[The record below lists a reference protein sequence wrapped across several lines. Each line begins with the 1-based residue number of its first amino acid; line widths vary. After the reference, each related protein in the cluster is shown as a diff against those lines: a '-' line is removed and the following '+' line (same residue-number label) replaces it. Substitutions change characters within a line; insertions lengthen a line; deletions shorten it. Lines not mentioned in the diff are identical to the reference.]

1 MAGGGVQAGRLSI
14 EIVAEIARLQADLD
28 KAKRLMSAASGDIA
42 KNARAANDNLRSI
55 GVGAGAGLQ
64 QFSRDVAALK
74 GQLDPSFA
82 ALQKYKQE
90 VALLQKALGEGA
102 ITHKQFVEQMRGAV
116 ATYKSAGTEIVR
128 TTGAGRNFTLQ
139 MSQVAQQV
147 SAGTSVL
154 QALAIQLPDIAAGM
168 SAAGAGAKGFAG
180 FLAGHW
186 GLAITAGLALLV
198 PFVAKLWEAGDAA
211 SETKKRLDNM
221 ASSAARAAKAEEGN
235 TLIQKRSELIALQE
249 RLAGRTK
256 QSQAFFAGTQ
266 RAKDIAKEV
275 AALDKQIDATA
286 KLVGQW
292 NQRAEVAERQDK
304 LNNRITASTDK
315 VAAATQAYEGA
326 LKTLNDERVAGT
338 ISDEEYVRQGIA
350 LQKQLDAV
358 KNSDREA
365 AKATRENA
373 KAARDAA
380 KAQKEY
386 EESLLGRVESGTLL
400 GQMATELD
408 KSIKVKVE
416 WGPSVID
423 EMNAAHE
430 AKQRLEEAEDY
441 MDDRARDR
449 FMRVANEFA
458 DIVGGR
464 LGDSI
469 ARMAS
474 VLDRFVPGLTK
485 QLGGMLKGVGGW
497 LGGVLKGAG
506 IGGAAAGVVGGSAM
520 GGMVGGALGQG
531 VGTMLAPMLGQL
543 GAFAGPLGAIAG
555 GILGGVVGGLLKKT
569 KKASA
574 TIEIMAG
581 DAVQSSLTGNSSK
594 LKATA
599 GAMADSLIGGL
610 MSIADQL
617 GGMLGDGIRVS
628 IGQRNKKFRVDLQG
642 LGRTKNMPSFDTQEE
657 AVAYAIQEVIRQGA
671 IVGLRAGTET
681 LLKGQGDL
689 EAQLQKAL
697 TFENVFREIEQ
708 RANPAKASMSEL
720 TKQFSNLIDIFEEAG
735 ASAADYAQLQ
745 QLMADKQR
753 EIIEQAFDPIRTMLD
768 DLKAKA
774 TEAGDRVRTA
784 FDAVIQR
791 EADAVAAYQAAIEAK
806 QQAARQKAI
815 ESLQDSLSTLRS
827 EAQAFGDAAARLRD
841 FSATVFG
848 TPSLAALRA
857 NFARTASKAQGG
869 NLDAL
874 GALPGAGQALRD
886 AVVSNASDRL
896 SMVRE
901 LNKIRIET
909 DKSASMAEGR
919 ATTAERQAAAI
930 EKQLETMQKVEETTV
945 SIEQLAKEMQTA
957 QQAADLAREQMAK
970 YTELV
975 ETELSFAEAVAEYEE
990 AKAARDDLMRQITTA
1005 GFADL
1010 ITAQQKTGDQLIAA
1024 LQEVAIT
1031 AQLARS
1037 QAADAIAAAQAAQ
1050 AAAAAAKFAND
1061 NLPWANWMNGI
1072 PGFAAGGQH
1081 TGGLR
1086 IVGEDGP
1093 ELEATGPARYYSAS
1107 DTAAMLGRG
1116 PSADEIGQ
1124 AVANYLHSD
1133 LYQIAKPLK
1142 KIDDR
1147 ERRWDG
1153 DGLPPERS
1161 AA

>member
-1 MAGGGVQAGRLSI
+1 MAGISAGKLSI

-28 KAKRLMSAASGDIA
+28 KAKRAVAAASGDIA
-42 KNARAANDNLRSI
+42 KSAKYANDNL
-55 GVGAGAGLQ
+55 AGLNGGMARSAPSAKQ
-64 QFSRDVAALK
+64 AAFGMRNLAFQAQDLGVQFAMAANSSQPLK
-74 GQLDPSFA
+74 GAFM
-82 ALQKYKQE
+82 ALIMQGPQIKD
-90 VALLQKALGEGA
+90 A
-102 ITHKQFVEQMRGAV
+102 IDQTG
-116 ATYKSAGTEIVR
+116 KSLVG
-128 TTGAGRNFTLQ
+128 L
-139 MSQVAQQV
+139 
-147 SAGTSVL
+147 
-154 QALAIQLPDIAAGM
+154 AAGFARAHPLLLALTVAIGA
-168 SAAGAGAKGFAG
+168 AAGALKLFQSEIENSAELDKYAASLGLTSEEMKKLEGVGITTTDMFKGLWRTIDQGLGASEVFASIKAWAVDTFKTAMDWSKSFGAAAYAVFAGTGNAALAMGKAAKLALSGDFAGALATIREIPDGYRDAFDNAKKAMDG
-180 FLAGHW
+180 FLADW
-186 GLAITAGLALLV
+186 
-198 PFVAKLWEAGDAA
+198 
-211 SETKKRLDNM
+211 R
-221 ASSAARAAKAEEGN
+221 RN
-235 TLIQKRSELIALQE
+235 TI
-249 RLAGRTK
+249 
-256 QSQAFFAGTQ
+256 
-266 RAKDIAKEV
+266 
-275 AALDKQIDATA
+275 
-286 KLVGQW
+286 
-292 NQRAEVAERQDK
+292 
-304 LNNRITASTDK
+304 
-315 VAAATQAYEGA
+315 
-326 LKTLNDERVAGT
+326 
-338 ISDEEYVRQGIA
+338 
-350 LQKQLDAV
+350 
-358 KNSDREA
+358 EA
-365 AKATRENA
+365 AKERISAQASKLIDERKLEKEGKEKGGFLADVMSGAFIARWALEMSHHPIVDMKAIFSGRTLSDAVRAQEEVQRQKEEGDRRLQDFYRDWARE
-373 KAARDAA
+373 ARD
-380 KAQKEY
+380 KF
-386 EESLLGRVESGTLL
+386 V
-400 GQMATELD
+400 
-408 KSIKVKVE
+408 
-416 WGPSVID
+416 SV
-423 EMNAAHE
+423 AH
-430 AKQRLEEAEDY
+430 
-441 MDDRARDR
+441 
-449 FMRVANEFA
+449 EFA

-485 QLGGMLKGVGGW
+485 QLGDMLKGVGGW
-497 LGGVLKGAG
+497 LGSVLKGAG

-720 TKQFSNLIDIFEEAG
+720 TKQFENLIDIFEEAG

-753 EIIEQAFDPIRTMLD
+753 EIIEQAFEPIRTMLD

-874 GALPGAGQALRD
+874 GALPGAGQPLRLALWPLH
-886 AVVSNASDRL
+886 A
-896 SMVRE
+896 
-901 LNKIRIET
+901 IRY
-909 DKSASMAEGR
+909 
-919 ATTAERQAAAI
+919 
-930 EKQLETMQKVEETTV
+930 L
-945 SIEQLAKEMQTA
+945 L
-957 QQAADLAREQMAK
+957 
-970 YTELV
+970 
-975 ETELSFAEAVAEYEE
+975 
-990 AKAARDDLMRQITTA
+990 A
-1005 GFADL
+1005 GFPVPEGCD
-1010 ITAQQKTGDQLIAA
+1010 
-1024 LQEVAIT
+1024 
-1031 AQLARS
+1031 AR
-1037 QAADAIAAAQAAQ
+1037 QRW
-1050 AAAAAAKFAND
+1050 
-1061 NLPWANWMNGI
+1061 P
-1072 PGFAAGGQH
+1072 
-1081 TGGLR
+1081 
-1086 IVGEDGP
+1086 
-1093 ELEATGPARYYSAS
+1093 
-1107 DTAAMLGRG
+1107 
-1116 PSADEIGQ
+1116 
-1124 AVANYLHSD
+1124 
-1133 LYQIAKPLK
+1133 
-1142 KIDDR
+1142 
-1147 ERRWDG
+1147 RR
-1153 DGLPPERS
+1153 RS
-1161 AA
+1161 